1 MPNFKKT
8 TGEVIG
14 KITKEYAILSESDRS
29 DWVTALCEISWNG
42 KESNVEI
49 RKYNKTK
56 LKDPDPKVAGRG
68 FGKGVSLTK
77 DELDILTEE
86 LVRLGYGNRNEIKTA
101 FKERPKTVKRD
112 TDEEDD

>member
-1 MPNFKKT
+1 MGSFKKT

-14 KITKEYAILSESDRS
+14 KVVKEYAILSESDRS

-42 KESNVEI
+42 KDPNIEI

-77 DELDILTEE
+77 EELDILTEE
-86 LVRLGYGNRNEIKTA
+86 LVRLGYGNKNEIKAA
-101 FKERPKTVKRD
+101 FKERPKTKKSTD
-112 TDEEDD
+112 NDEE